1 MNRLVTHRVCS
12 VSLRD
17 SMPGPI
23 RDEEECICVDQAA
36 CKDCGFLN
44 NQYFQCN
51 FEPLNAGS

>member
-1 MNRLVTHRVCS
+1 
-12 VSLRD
+12 
-17 SMPGPI
+17 MPGPI

-44 NQYFQCN
+44 NQDFQCN